1 MKVVVLVVELY
12 ENVDSGCKCQLAC
25 EIDISLTISA
35 TLRHGAEKIFSL
47 QKYKRKEKKRKATP
61 ILAKAYE
68 RNIAERKI
76 RQKDH

>member
-1 MKVVVLVVELY
+1 MEQRKYFLY
-12 ENVDSGCKCQLAC
+12 KNTK
-25 EIDISLTISA
+25 
-35 TLRHGAEKIFSL
+35 EKER
-47 QKYKRKEKKRKATP
+47 RKKKRKATP

>member
-1 MKVVVLVVELY
+1 MEQRKYFLY
-12 ENVDSGCKCQLAC
+12 KN
-25 EIDISLTISA
+25 T
-35 TLRHGAEKIFSL
+35 
-47 QKYKRKEKKRKATP
+47 KEKKKEKRKATP